1 MLVASPPLAATLAY
15 MYAMLP
21 GFIGPSA
28 FASRANLSI
37 ISLASSA
44 SFATA
49 LAVFAAS
56 MFSLISVAFCR
67 IDLLALLSSSRRSFV
82 EILVSGWRFAIRGR
96 KCSAISRRESG
107 PQQSDYDILR
117 FDELSVCVVD
127 RLQCCLYVSAQCR
140 GLLSEVG

>member
-1 MLVASPPLAATLAY
+1 MISRRVCTCDVPWLCELCMIAANPPLAATLAY

-28 FASRANLSI
+28 FASRTNLTI

-56 MFSLISVAFCR
+56 MFSLISVAIFR
-67 IDLLALLSSSRRSFV
+67 IDLLVLLSLLASCSCRFLSR
-82 EILVSGWRFAIRGR
+82 GG
-96 KCSAISRRESG
+96 CS
-107 PQQSDYDILR
+107 Q
-117 FDELSVCVVD
+117 F
-127 RLQCCLYVSAQCR
+127 
-140 GLLSEVG
+140 EVGNILQFRDESHGLNKATMSS